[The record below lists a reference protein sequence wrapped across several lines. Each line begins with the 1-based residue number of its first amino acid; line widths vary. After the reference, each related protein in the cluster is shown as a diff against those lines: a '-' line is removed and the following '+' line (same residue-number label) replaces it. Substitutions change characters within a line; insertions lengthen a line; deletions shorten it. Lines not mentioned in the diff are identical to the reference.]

1 MRICWYLISYL
12 SSYIG
17 LIYLFAC
24 MFALKILYTALHI
37 HMHPHLSCLWPY
49 VCYLLFSCE
58 AAKSVACL
66 FTIDSSFALFFTA
79 NIHLHEDILKIS
91 WIIFKT
97 SSRCLDQHQYI
108 HLVIR
113 LQDVFKTSCE
123 NVFKASS
130 RHFQDVFKTTLSR
143 LARTSSRRL

>member
-24 MFALKILYTALHI
+24 MFALKILYTVLHI

-49 VCYLLFSCE
+49 VCYFLLSCE

-108 HLVIR
+108 HLG
-113 LQDVFKTSCE
+113 
-123 NVFKASS
+123 
-130 RHFQDVFKTTLSR
+130 H
-143 LARTSSRRL
+143 TSSRRLQDILRKCLQGVFKTFSRRLQDNFKSSC